1 MKLQRFLLVLLGI
14 IFVCAGSGLAQGD
27 TFSDPSVSY
36 TFSLP
41 DAKWRMTAKP
51 SATNPNVEYVYGD
64 RSDGHLEVRKIKVA
78 RDAILTDVIRDEE
91 HGLRFN
97 RGFVAGR
104 EENFGGKLRGT
115 VFNFEYVSSGRNMA
129 GRYYFLRADETT
141 VYMLRFSGEKDSLR
155 SIKHHTDSIARTF
168 SVK

>member
-1 MKLQRFLLVLLGI
+1 MKLHNLAFIVF
-14 IFVCAGSGLAQGD
+14 IFTFALAGTASAQD
-27 TFSDPSVSY
+27 TFSDPSVNYS
-36 TFSLP
+36 FSLP
-41 DAKWRMTAKP
+41 DAQWKMTAKP
-51 SATNPNVEYVYGD
+51 SATNANVEYVYVD

-78 RDAILTDVIRDEE
+78 RDAVLTDVIRDEE
-91 HGLRFN
+91 QRLRFN

-104 EENFGGKLRGT
+104 EENFAGKLRGS
-115 VFNFEYVSSGRNMA
+115 VFNFEYVSSGRSMS
-129 GRYYFLRADETT
+129 GRYYFLRADDTT